1 MTFDLDPSLL
11 VDSLSASIASL
22 QPYVNLMLGLVIA
35 AGILARGLGLIKWGG
50 R

>member
-1 MTFDLDPSLL
+1 VTFDLSPALL
-11 VDSLSASIASL
+11 WDSLSLSIASL
-22 QPYVNLMLGLVIA
+22 QPYVNVLLGLVIG

>member
-22 QPYVNLMLGLVIA
+22 QPYVNVLLGLVLA
-35 AGILARGLGLIKWGG
+35 AGVLSRGLGMIKWGG

>member
-1 MTFDLDPSLL
+1 MTFDLDSALL
-11 VDSLSASIASL
+11 MDSLSAALASL
-22 QPYVNLMLGLVIA
+22 QPYVNVLLGLVIA